1 MYQRP
6 PAALSVS
13 DAILSVRA
21 IRRRLIDMLG
31 TGILGAIA
39 LSISISGRIAAM
51 YAWLDI
57 DREEL
62 AGFALILM
70 YWCTLLFAHYY
81 FETRVMRDRVRADIC
96 IARHRAAV
104 LWEERAVVG
113 RAGGSNG
120 HATTNGSGAHRSDR
134 AVTAGGRGGT
144 AVLLEAATATGP
156 VSIDRGEAVPGG
168 GGDPVVRLLDEAERT
183 IEQTCH
189 GWERFARFAM
199 TFLGWDSAPELSAL
213 QLLNAA
219 DILAWRQV
227 VDETVISSRI
237 VQAQSQLD
245 ELAPDQRRVWNRQ
258 FASFWCTSSELAVG
272 AAVLG
277 EQALA
282 MWRSRLCAF
291 LSDLYESRQ
300 VRNARLSS
308 LQQKASWGVLI
319 TLWVLVALVAGGDGR
334 VLLAGAIGGLLSRM
348 TRFTGIRWL
357 TTDFGLG
364 WAQLYLAPPVGA
376 LAAWGG
382 IHTLLLVQRTGT
394 IDLHRVLS
402 DAQAQGTGTHAA
414 SVLGLAIALGFSER
428 LFDRLL
434 RRAADTIVPPAEAPQ
449 PGAAH

>member
-1 MYQRP
+1 MY
-6 PAALSVS
+6 
-13 DAILSVRA
+13 
-21 IRRRLIDMLG
+21 G
-31 TGILGAIA
+31 
-39 LSISISGRIAAM
+39 
-51 YAWLDI
+51 I
-57 DREEL
+57 DRQEL
-62 AGFALILM
+62 AGFALILI

-81 FETRVMRDRVRADIC
+81 FETQGD
-96 IARHRAAV
+96 ARPGEGRHLHRAAS
-104 LWEERAVVG
+104 RG
-113 RAGGSNG
+113 RALGGARGWSDG
-120 HATTNGSGAHRSDR
+120 TNGSGPHRSHR
-134 AVTAGGRGGT
+134 AATAGGRGGT
-144 AVLLEAATATGP
+144 ALLVEA
-156 VSIDRGEAVPGG
+156 SIDRAETVRGG

-183 IEQTCH
+183 VEQTCH
-189 GWERFARFAM
+189 GWKRFARFAM
-199 TFLGWDSAPELSAL
+199 TFLGWDSAPELAAL

-219 DILAWRQV
+219 DILAWRQAS
-227 VDETVISSRI
+227 DETLISSRI

-258 FASFWCTSSELAVG
+258 FASLWGASSET
-272 AAVLG
+272 AVLG

-282 MWRSRLCAF
+282 VWRSRLCAF

-319 TLWVLVALVAGGDGR
+319 TLWVLVALIAGGDGR

-382 IHTLLLVQRTGT
+382 IHTLLLIQRTGT
-394 IDLHRVLS
+394 IDLHNVLS

-434 RRAADTIVPPAEAPQ
+434 RRAADTIVPPAESPQ
-449 PGAAH
+449 PSAAH

>member
-1 MYQRP
+1 
-6 PAALSVS
+6 
-13 DAILSVRA
+13 
-21 IRRRLIDMLG
+21 MLG
-31 TGILGAIA
+31 
-39 LSISISGRIAAM
+39 IAAM

-57 DREEL
+57 DRAEL
-62 AGFALILM
+62 AGFALILI

-81 FETRVMRDRVRADIC
+81 FETRVMRDRVKADIW
-96 IARHRAAV
+96 IARQRAAV
-104 LWEERAVVG
+104 LWDERVDVG
-113 RAGGSNG
+113 RVSASNG
-120 HATTNGSGAHRSDR
+120 YGNGSHR
-134 AVTAGGRGGT
+134 AATAGGRGGT
-144 AVLLEAATATGP
+144 AVLVDAPTATDCLQG
-156 VSIDRGEAVPGG
+156 R

-183 IEQTCH
+183 VDERCH
-189 GWERFARFAM
+189 GWKRFARFAM
-199 TFLGWDSAPELSAL
+199 TFLGWESAPELSAL

-227 VDETVISSRI
+227 ADETVISSRI

-245 ELAPDQRRVWNRQ
+245 ELAPEQRRVWNRQ
-258 FASFWCTSSELAVG
+258 FASFWCASSEVASEY
-272 AAVLG
+272 G
-277 EQALA
+277 EHALA

-291 LSDLYESRQ
+291 LTDLYESRQ

-382 IHTLLLVQRTGT
+382 IHTLLLLQRTGT
-394 IDLHRVLS
+394 IDLHNVLS
-402 DAQAQGTGTHAA
+402 DAQAQGTGKHAA

-449 PGAAH
+449 PSTAH